1 MIEVIYGMEGYEVK
15 LLQYA
20 LARSDKD
27 PGNLDGIFGR
37 RTAKALLQFQREH
50 GLAVD
55 GIAGKLTWAALY
67 PYIAGYTLHK
77 DGREVMTEL
86 LDLPVITDLIPCSY
100 LLTGLMLRGL
110 CMRYPFLRVCEIGR
124 SVMGRPLN
132 AISMGKGSMQVGIV
146 GPHHADRW
154 ANVPGMLRFIEEF
167 AAAYVTGDAWAQD
180 LYETAAFHLLPLVNP
195 DGVDLVTGALFP
207 GDSYYEQA
215 RALASHYPDIPF
227 PEGWIANITGV
238 DLSLQYP
245 TGWDKS
251 RNIRFRQ
258 GFTRPG
264 PRDYVGSE
272 PMITPETRTIAKW
285 TRDRDFSLVLSYDR
299 SYADW
304 FTDTWGRPGYALSGE
319 AGEELSVLVER
330 IVLSP

>member
-1 MIEVIYGMEGYEVK
+1 MIEVMYGMEGYEVK

-20 LARSDKD
+20 LARSGTD

-50 GLAVD
+50 GLAAD
-55 GIAGKLTWAALY
+55 GIGGKLTWAALY

-86 LDLPVITDLIPCSY
+86 FDLPVITDLIPCSY
-100 LLTGLMLRGL
+100 LLTGLMLKGL
-110 CMRYPFLRVCEIGR
+110 CMRYSFLRVCEIGR
-124 SVMGRPLN
+124 SVMGRLLN
-132 AISMGKGSMQVGIV
+132 TISMGEGSMQVGFV

-154 ANVPGMLRFIEEF
+154 ANVPGILRFVEEF
-167 AAAYVTGDAWAQD
+167 AAAYVMGAAWAKN
-180 LYETAAFHLLPLVNP
+180 LYETATLHMFPLVNP
-195 DGVDLVTGALFP
+195 DGVDLVAGALCP

-215 RALASHYPDIPF
+215 RALASHYPGIPF
-227 PEGWIANITGV
+227 PEGWIANISGV

-251 RNIRFRQ
+251 RRIRIRQ

-264 PRDYVGSE
+264 PRDYAGNE
-272 PMITPETRTIAKW
+272 PIITPENRAIAKW
-285 TRDRDFSLVLSYDR
+285 TRDRDFSLALSYDR
-299 SYADW
+299 GYADW

-319 AGEELSVLVER
+319 AGEELSVLVQR